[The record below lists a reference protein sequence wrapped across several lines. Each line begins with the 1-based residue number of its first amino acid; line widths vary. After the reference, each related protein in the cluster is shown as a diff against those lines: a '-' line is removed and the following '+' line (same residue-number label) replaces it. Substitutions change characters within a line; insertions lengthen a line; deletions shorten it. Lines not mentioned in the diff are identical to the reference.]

1 MPPVAIVGLGNPG
14 SQYIGTRHN
23 VGFWFLD
30 EVARSLS
37 VSWRD
42 KARYHASVAQVQAWG
57 KKLVLVKPTTFMNSS
72 GAFLGALL
80 NYHQCPVS
88 EMILAHDDVAFPVGQ
103 LKISRNRGN
112 GGHNG
117 VTDVIGA
124 IGSNFIRFRLGVG
137 QKKDARMDLTD
148 HVLGR
153 LTSEETKALEQ
164 NLDFLLASLRELVDK
179 GCALAMNSINHLL
192 KAQNNP
198 THDQKKL
205 QGDDGSRSQ
214 E

>member
-1 MPPVAIVGLGNPG
+1 VPAIAIVGLGNPG
-14 SQYIGTRHN
+14 TRFVGTRHN

-30 EVARSLS
+30 EVVRSLS
-37 VSWRD
+37 ASWRD
-42 KARYHASVAQVQAWG
+42 RVRYHASVAEVSAWG
-57 KKLVLVKPTTFMNSS
+57 KKLILIKPTTYMNSS
-72 GAFLGALL
+72 GSFLHALL
-80 NYHQCPVS
+80 KYHNCAVS

-103 LKISRNRGN
+103 LKISQNRGD

-117 VTDVIGA
+117 VADVIRA

-137 QKKDARMDLTD
+137 PKKDIRMDLTD

-164 NLDFLLASLRELVDK
+164 NLNFLLDSLGELVDK

-198 THDQKKL
+198 
-205 QGDDGSRSQ
+205 
-214 E
+214 